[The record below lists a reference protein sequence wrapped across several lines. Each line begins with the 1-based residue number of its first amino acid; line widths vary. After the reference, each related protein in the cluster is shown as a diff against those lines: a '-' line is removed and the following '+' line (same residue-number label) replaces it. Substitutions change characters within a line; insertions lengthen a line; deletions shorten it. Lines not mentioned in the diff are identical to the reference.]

1 MYKGVNNW
9 DSIWT
14 VLTFATSCLT
24 ISVYCINLIRELFQE
39 DATVLWSQWQK
50 LEDIAAESYF
60 GAHGEKKTLAQTYQL
75 PQEFTISKKDD
86 ILKLQNLQEKSI
98 KKFKKLRFLLG
109 DYGADA
115 PYLVESFEYICP
127 RLRCQE
133 LQLDFGGEIGNDL
146 NQDHLYICLVAV
158 AKFVNNANLD
168 NHVIELKLAHNHFTM
183 TKLSSQQ
190 KRHLE
195 KAFHSLKVK
204 TFTLKLDDCQM
215 QDDDFVYVLELFQS
229 TNIINLHLFFN
240 KNRIGIREKVVD
252 NGLFNQKIIYE
263 NSQLKGLEAMTQ
275 MNLQTRLN
283 QLTLDLSYN
292 MLNDTGVRNLLEN
305 YVAKFVDLNG
315 LCLSFQGNYLSDEG
329 DFFKTQ
335 LQGKTTID

>member
-1 MYKGVNNW
+1 MQLLYRGVNNW

-133 LQLDFGGEIGNDL
+133 LQLDFGYVTPLILPCDTL
-146 NQDHLYICLVAV
+146 PPKLRLPVHLRLSRAG
-158 AKFVNNANLD
+158 ANR
-168 NHVIELKLAHNHFTM
+168 AF
-183 TKLSSQQ
+183 Q
-190 KRHLE
+190 K
-195 KAFHSLKVK
+195 
-204 TFTLKLDDCQM
+204 T
-215 QDDDFVYVLELFQS
+215 
-229 TNIINLHLFFN
+229 
-240 KNRIGIREKVVD
+240 
-252 NGLFNQKIIYE
+252 
-263 NSQLKGLEAMTQ
+263 
-275 MNLQTRLN
+275 
-283 QLTLDLSYN
+283 
-292 MLNDTGVRNLLEN
+292 
-305 YVAKFVDLNG
+305 
-315 LCLSFQGNYLSDEG
+315 
-329 DFFKTQ
+329 
-335 LQGKTTID
+335 